1 MSRRKRS
8 DAFSEAIVG
17 LFMIAV
23 LGLLVYFTIVIS
35 GVDVLKGRQKVIA
48 KVAFSSVG
56 GLKDHDNVMYRG
68 TKVGGVDGV
77 EVTPSNLVV
86 SIEID
91 ESVVIRESYTI
102 SVCSLSML
110 GGQFLMIEEG
120 EGEIV
125 PLTEGILRGETPTD
139 WMQDVARIAKNL
151 RELTSSDEL
160 HTIITNIEATSASAK
175 EIARRLEEGEG
186 MLGKLLSSDNTLYY
200 EATNA
205 VADARRMLANAAEIS
220 ERINAGEGTVGKLLS
235 SDPELYNE
243 LRDSVAAFK
252 KACEQVKLPE
262 NMDKDVADIMNG
274 AKELVANLTE
284 VSEKLKNG
292 EGTLGKLATESQMYD
307 ELQGLIKDVRQVLD
321 NYRDTTP
328 ISTFGS
334 LIMGGL

>member
-1 MSRRKRS
+1 MKRKNET
-8 DAFSEAIVG
+8 FTKLVVG
-17 LFMIAV
+17 FFMVTLMA
-23 LGLLVYFTIVIS
+23 LLAYFTIVVS
-35 GVDVLKGRQKVIA
+35 GVDLLTGRSRVHVKV
-48 KVAFSSVG
+48 VFDQVG

-151 RELTSSDEL
+151 RDLTSSDEL

>member
-23 LGLLVYFTIVIS
+23 LALLVYFTIVIS

-48 KVAFSSVG
+48 KVAFTSVG
-56 GLKDHDNVMYRG
+56 GLKDHDSVMYRG
-68 TKVGGVDGV
+68 TKVGGVEGIDL
-77 EVTPSNLVV
+77 TPSNLIVRL
-86 SIEID
+86 EID
-91 ESVVIRESYTI
+91 ESVVLRESYTI
-102 SVCSLSML
+102 AVCSLSML
-110 GGQFLMIEEG
+110 GGQFLKIEEG
-120 EGEIV
+120 EGAVV

-139 WMQDVARIAKNL
+139 WMQDVSRIAKNL
-151 RELTSSDEL
+151 NELTGSE
-160 HTIITNIEATSASAK
+160 HIKTIITNIEAASASAK

-186 MLGKLLSSDNTLYY
+186 TLGKLLSQDNSDLK
-200 EATNA
+200 E
-205 VADARRMLANAAEIS
+205 
-220 ERINAGEGTVGKLLS
+220 
-235 SDPELYNE
+235 
-243 LRDSVAAFK
+243 SVAAFK

-262 NMDKDVADIMNG
+262 NMDKDVAEIMDG
-274 AKELVANLTE
+274 AKDLVANLTE

-292 EGTLGKLATESQMYD
+292 EGTLGKLTTDAAMYD